1 MPLIR
6 AIFTLVVAA
15 SLAAMPARVGAVGM
29 IGDAGT
35 VVASMAD
42 CATMDGSSCQ
52 PAEGVTAGADDMAP
66 MSDGCDR
73 TGDKGTALPGACST
87 YCHSLPVL
95 PMIVFAAVDIVL
107 GDTVAPP
114 VVAAMDDIGIS
125 PEPHPP
131 KLV

>member
-1 MPLIR
+1 M
-6 AIFTLVVAA
+6 FTLLVAA
-15 SLAAMPARVGAVGM
+15 SLAALPARGGATAVFG
-29 IGDAGT
+29 GSDA
-35 VVASMAD
+35 VMSSMAD
-42 CATMDGSSCQ
+42 CPSMGDSSCQ
-52 PAEGVTAGADDMAP
+52 PEHDMAAAAEDMVP

-73 TGDKGTALPGACST
+73 SGDHGTALPGACST

-95 PMIVFAAVDIVL
+95 PVIAFAAVEIVL
-107 GDTVAPP
+107 GDSVPPP